1 MPQFGIAQVRK
12 VLAGLAALLALAGC
26 AGTAEFFRDAGEP
39 PAPQPR
45 SLAAWPKPEA
55 WTGLVFN
62 GEKVGFTHLVLK
74 RAAGEPER
82 YDIES
87 EAAMRLR
94 FLGVDKRVSLRAS
107 DRVRPDLTL
116 ESFRYVHDID
126 GSVLRISGHADNRRL
141 EVTIETGGN
150 REMRSFV
157 LQSPVYPSS
166 ALGLL
171 PVMHGM
177 RVGDARRTLVF
188 NGETQTLDEAT
199 QQVLA
204 FESSTLFEG
213 PAFRIATTM
222 LGLDTTSWI
231 APDGRAL
238 LELGSHG
245 TLISAL
251 EDEATAKGYLVAA
264 SLNKS
269 DALLDFSILRGA
281 EIAKPRAVSRME
293 IVLEGVPRD
302 FAVPSGGG
310 QSCSR
315 AGARLRCRVDRGVAP
330 DPGGHAAPARYLRPT
345 LAAPSGAGEIVLLA
359 RRLAPDPADPQAAVG
374 RVLAWIDANIAK
386 EAVDAFNAVDVL
398 RARRAECQGH
408 AYLFAALARALGV
421 PTRVVNGL
429 VYSDEHHGFL
439 YHTWN
444 EVWLAGEGWRP
455 IDATFGQALADAT
468 HLKLVEGET
477 LGELAPL
484 ARLVGQ
490 LRLES
495 AHAEARW

>member
-1 MPQFGIAQVRK
+1 LPKFGIAQVRK
-12 VLAGLAALLALAGC
+12 VLAGVAALLALAGC

-45 SLAAWPKPEA
+45 TLAAWPQPEG

-74 RAAGEPER
+74 RVAGAPPR

-94 FLGVDKRVSLRAS
+94 FLGVDKRVNLRAR
-107 DRVRPDLTL
+107 DRVHPDLTL
-116 ESFRYVHDID
+116 ESFNYLHDID
-126 GSVLRISGHADNRRL
+126 GSALRVSGRSDGRRL
-141 EVTIETGGN
+141 EVTIETGGR
-150 REMRSFV
+150 RETRS
-157 LQSPVYPSS
+157 LELPAPVYPSS

-177 RVGDARRTLVF
+177 HVGDVRRYLVF
-188 NGETQTLDEAT
+188 NGETQTLDEAS
-199 QQVLA
+199 QEVLA

-213 PAFRIATTM
+213 SAFRITTAM

-231 APDGRAL
+231 APDGRTL
-238 LELGSHG
+238 LELGAHG

-281 EIAKPRAVSRME
+281 VIADPRTVSRME
-293 IVLEGVPRD
+293 IVLEGVPLD
-302 FAVPSGGG
+302 FPVPSESG
-310 QSCSR
+310 QNCSR
-315 AGARLRCRVDRGVAP
+315 VGARVRCRVDRGVAP
-330 DPGGHAAPARYLRPT
+330 DPGAQAAPAHYLRPT
-345 LAAPSGAGEIVLLA
+345 LAAPSDAGEIVLLA
-359 RRLAPDPADPQAAVG
+359 RRLAPDPADPRAAVL
-374 RVLAWIDANIAK
+374 RVLAWIDANIGK
-386 EAVDAFNAVDVL
+386 QAVDAFNAVDVL

-444 EVWLAGEGWRP
+444 EVWLAREGWRP
-455 IDATFGQALADAT
+455 IDATFGQARADAT
-468 HLKLVEGET
+468 HVKLLEGET

-495 AHAEARW
+495 ARAEARW